1 MEQSKQE
8 VIDKILSFSYEELSN
23 WIRSRLNGDD
33 GYFPIYEGYETNL
46 SDFLTDAFNHI
57 RDGKFRDN
65 FIDIMNDLVSELR
78 KYTPKEIEG
87 KKEYIYELLIL
98 CGSIKEFESGMTL
111 FKIAK
116 SGKLKGFKLRDTDLH
131 LVLLTTL
138 LTYKM
143 GGNYRFWVEQMQ
155 DNSNKYYTN
164 AAFYALLKHGY
175 RLDILFKHM
184 GLFIERFKGDVV
196 LVFGIEALFDYHE
209 PEEIHR
215 RFKEIESQLTKGQKE
230 AVNDAF
236 IEAGYDKPYKIS
248 PEPDTQSIYTTAKPA
263 LSMVGEKKVE
273 YRAAKTL
280 KQKAG
285 VIFEQMG
292 FDVEFNRQMAGY
304 SIDIFI
310 KKKKTFGNKYECYIC
325 QCREGK
331 RKVNKNEV
339 NHFRAIREAVD
350 GCDAIII
357 SEKGFTK
364 GAVEMAGEYGIELK
378 TPDNLESDLRNF
390 NSIIEKLIQKVR

>member
-1 MEQSKQE
+1 MK
-8 VIDKILSFSYEELSN
+8 
-23 WIRSRLNGDD
+23 DD
-33 GYFPIYEGYETNL
+33 
-46 SDFLTDAFNHI
+46 
-57 RDGKFRDN
+57 
-65 FIDIMNDLVSELR
+65 
-78 KYTPKEIEG
+78 
-87 KKEYIYELLIL
+87 
-98 CGSIKEFESGMTL
+98 
-111 FKIAK
+111 
-116 SGKLKGFKLRDTDLH
+116 
-131 LVLLTTL
+131 
-138 LTYKM
+138 
-143 GGNYRFWVEQMQ
+143 
-155 DNSNKYYTN
+155 SNKYYAN
-164 AAFYALLKHGY
+164 AAFYALLNRQY
-175 RLDILFKHM
+175 DLDFLFDYIDI
-184 GLFIERFKGDVV
+184 FVDRFKGEIDLV
-196 LVFGIEALFDYHE
+196 LGIKALMKEYNPKDIIKRFEGIES
-209 PEEIHR
+209 
-215 RFKEIESQLTKGQKE
+215 KLTMAQKE
-230 AVNDAF
+230 AVNKTF
-236 IEAGYDKPYKIS
+236 VELKYSKPYKIS
-248 PEPDTQSIYTTAKPA
+248 PESYKQSIYTTAKPA

-273 YRAAKTL
+273 YRTAKTL

-285 VIFEQMG
+285 EIFKWMG
-292 FDVEFNRQMAGY
+292 FEVEFNCQMAGY